1 MTEQAVSSKLQDAPP
16 QAALM
21 QLMTGYWVSQGIYVA
36 ARLGLADL
44 LADGP
49 KTSRELAAATGTHAE
64 SLYRV
69 LRMLASVGV
78 FAEDGAGRFGLTP
91 LAEPLTSGPGSL
103 RAIVTHWGEEPS
115 WKAWGALLES
125 VKTGQTAFVLAN
137 GAEVFPYYATHPE
150 SARPFNEAM
159 TEFSASVGAAV
170 IEAYDFSEFRQI
182 VDVGGGHGGLLT
194 TILKANP
201 QARGVVFDQPEV
213 VAGAPAMIAA
223 QGLQGRVEAAG
234 GDFFAS
240 VPAGGDAY
248 VMKHIIHDWDDE
260 RSIAILRNI
269 RRAMA
274 DSGKL
279 LLIESVVPPGNAP
292 DFGKLVDVHMLV
304 MTGGRERTEAEH
316 AALFAKAGFRLT
328 RVVPTQSPVSVVEAV
343 KAE

>member
-1 MTEQAVSSKLQDAPP
+1 MTEQAVSPKAQDVPP

-21 QLMTGYWVSQGIYVA
+21 QMMTGYWVSQGIYVA

-49 KTSRELAAATGTHAE
+49 RTSRELAAATGTHAE

-69 LRMLASVGV
+69 LRMLASVGI
-78 FAEDGAGRFGLTP
+78 FAEDAAGRFGLTP
-91 LAEPLTSGPGSL
+91 LAEPLRSGPGSM
-103 RAIVTHWGEEPS
+103 RSMAIHMLEGPS
-115 WKAWGALLES
+115 WQAWGALLES
-125 VKTGQTAFVLAN
+125 VQTGRTGFVLAN
-137 GAEVFPYYATHPE
+137 GEEVFPYYAAHPE

-159 TEFSASVGAAV
+159 TEFSASLSAAV
-170 IEAYDFSEFRQI
+170 IAAYDFSAFKQI

-213 VAGAPAMIAA
+213 VAGAPAVIAA
-223 QGLQGRVEAAG
+223 QGLQDRAEAVG
-234 GDFFAS
+234 GDFFEA

-248 VMKHIIHDWDDE
+248 VLKHIIHDWDDE

-274 DSGKL
+274 DGGRL
-279 LLIESVVPPGNAP
+279 LLIESVVPAGNAP
-292 DFGKLVDVHMLV
+292 DFGKLMDVHMLV

-316 AALFAKAGFRLT
+316 AALFEQAGFRLS

-343 KAE
+343 KA